1 MELIKNKNQM
11 EDYNKN
17 MGKLINLN
25 ESESETLLNEIFGD
39 EIIVFEDVQGSKIW
53 VNWNGKEFTIKP
65 KSINNDS
72 INMIDLAM
80 QNYYNPALEY
90 LNSLDIRV
98 KSLLNK
104 RWWFC
109 FEYFPDNQPANI
121 EYERTPKNN
130 LVLSAIYK
138 NGKYDFIIDEIDEYS
153 RLFEV
158 DTLPIVFQGKL
169 SERMIEAIKYFL
181 NTSED
186 DLEYVFGEKSF
197 AFFFYKILNP
207 SSENSFLMDNEFQQ
221 NVEKLI
227 IRSKIKDVS
236 FELLNPLYKRVSDSN
251 STDFVEIY
259 TLILVNFLNFC
270 QSIDMR
276 DIKLKGDKKDE
287 MYIYFIC
294 RLFNFYV
301 GDLKQDLLDFEFIV
315 PEFFDKEKF
324 KINTELIE
332 NKLTKEYI
340 NESPKLEYI
349 FKVILGSFNKKRK
362 KPIGIFTENTVK
374 LFNLF
379 VDDISK
385 YIDNHLNKIHELEL
399 TRSGL
404 LDFGDFFDIQYD
416 VDGADEV
423 YPDVYDE
430 FTKGGS
436 SDKKKKGKGKGAAL
450 PQELEEEPKAPIK

>member
-1 MELIKNKNQM
+1 M

-25 ESESETLLNEIFGD
+25 EAESETLLNEIFED
-39 EIIVFEDVQGSKIW
+39 EIVVFEDVQGSKIW
-53 VNWNGKEFTIKP
+53 VNWNGGEFAIKP
-65 KSINNDS
+65 KSISNEP

-90 LNSLDIRV
+90 LNSLDVRV

-104 RWWFC
+104 KWWFC

-130 LVLSAIYK
+130 LVLTTIYK
-138 NGKYDFIIDEIDEYS
+138 SGKYDFIIDEIDEYS

-158 DTLPIVFQGKL
+158 DMLPIVFQGRL

-181 NTSED
+181 NTGEE

-207 SSENSFLMDNEFQQ
+207 SSENSFLMEDEFQQ

-270 QSIDMR
+270 QSLDMK

-287 MYIYFIC
+287 TYIYLIC

-301 GDLKQDLLDFEFIV
+301 GELKQDLLDFDFIV
-315 PEFFDKEKF
+315 P
-324 KINTELIE
+324 
-332 NKLTKEYI
+332 
-340 NESPKLEYI
+340 
-349 FKVILGSFNKKRK
+349 
-362 KPIGIFTENTVK
+362 
-374 LFNLF
+374 
-379 VDDISK
+379 
-385 YIDNHLNKIHELEL
+385 
-399 TRSGL
+399 
-404 LDFGDFFDIQYD
+404 
-416 VDGADEV
+416 
-423 YPDVYDE
+423 
-430 FTKGGS
+430 
-436 SDKKKKGKGKGAAL
+436 
-450 PQELEEEPKAPIK
+450 